1 MATIIR
7 QAYIDKIEKYLGK
20 ETIIVLVGQRRV
32 GKSYMMKTVRDQK
45 ASNPDNN
52 IIYIDKEKREF
63 DSIRN
68 YQDLNQYIDEH
79 FVASKHNYI
88 LIDEIQDIT
97 EFERSIR
104 SFRTEPNTDIIITGS
119 NAKMLSNELSTL
131 IGGRYKE
138 IYIQSLSYKEFL
150 VFHQLP
156 DNDDS
161 LAKYIQYG
169 GLPGLAKIGLEED
182 DAREYQMDIFHTV
195 LLKNVIM
202 RNRIRNVPF
211 LENLV
216 RFLADNTGK
225 LISANSIAKYMK
237 SQGES
242 ITSTVIINYISFL
255 CEAYILH
262 KVNRFDIHGKRI
274 FETNDK
280 FYFEDNGIRNA
291 LAGGT
296 REGDIEK
303 VIENIIYQHL
313 IRLGYQV
320 YVGQLQAGEIDFVCT
335 KPDGQRIYV
344 QASYIIADMATR
356 EREFGNLRAI
366 NDNYPKYVI
375 SMTPLLTRNDD
386 NGITHLHLR
395 KFLKEG
401 LSGTRCKST
410 KFQTDMQIILRKR
423 PSLPLLKQI
432 KKKRAYLVRA
442 NTETFA
448 NFANEK

>member
-138 IYIQSLSYKEFL
+138 IYIQSLSYEEFL

-195 LLKNVIM
+195 LLKDVIM
-202 RNRIRNVPF
+202 RNQIRNVPF

-320 YVGQLQAGEIDFVCT
+320 YVGQLQADEIDFVCT

-386 NGITHLHLR
+386 NGIIHLHLR

-401 LSGTRCKST
+401 
-410 KFQTDMQIILRKR
+410 F
-423 PSLPLLKQI
+423 
-432 KKKRAYLVRA
+432 
-442 NTETFA
+442 
-448 NFANEK
+448 

>member
-138 IYIQSLSYKEFL
+138 IYIQSLSYEEFL

-195 LLKNVIM
+195 LLKDVIM

-296 REGDIEK
+296 KEGDIEK

-344 QASYIIADMATR
+344 QASYIIADIATR

-401 LSGTRCKST
+401 L
-410 KFQTDMQIILRKR
+410 
-423 PSLPLLKQI
+423 
-432 KKKRAYLVRA
+432 
-442 NTETFA
+442 
-448 NFANEK
+448 

>member
-32 GKSYMMKTVRDQK
+32 GKSYIMKTVRDQK

-138 IYIQSLSYKEFL
+138 IYIQSLSYEEFL

-280 FYFEDNGIRNA
+280 FYFEDHGIRNA

-401 LSGTRCKST
+401 L
-410 KFQTDMQIILRKR
+410 
-423 PSLPLLKQI
+423 
-432 KKKRAYLVRA
+432 
-442 NTETFA
+442 
-448 NFANEK
+448 

>member
-1 MATIIR
+1 MAIIIR
-7 QAYIDKIEKYLGK
+7 QSYIDKIERFLGK

-32 GKSYMMKTVRDQK
+32 GKSCMMKMIRDRK
-45 ASNPDNN
+45 ISDSSNN

-63 DSIRN
+63 DHIQT
-68 YQDLNQYIDEH
+68 YQDLNEYIGQH
-79 FVASKHNYI
+79 FHSDKHNYI
-88 LIDEIQDIT
+88 LIDEIQDIK

-104 SFRTEPNTDIIITGS
+104 SYRTEPNTDIIITGS
-119 NAKMLSNELSTL
+119 NARMLSNELSTI

-138 IYIQSLSYKEFL
+138 IYIQSLSYNEFL
-150 VFHQLP
+150 QFHHLS
-156 DNDDS
+156 DNDEA
-161 LAKYIQYG
+161 LALYIQYG

-182 DAREYQMDIFHTV
+182 AREYQIDIYHTV
-195 LLKNVIM
+195 LLKDVIM
-202 RNRIRNVPF
+202 RNQIRNVPF

-242 ITSTVIINYISFL
+242 ITSTAIINYISFL

-262 KVNRFDIHGKRI
+262 KVNRYDIHGKRI

-291 LAGGT
+291 IAGGT

-335 KPDGQRIYV
+335 KPGGERIYV
-344 QASYIIADMATR
+344 QASYIIYDKATR
-356 EREFGNLRAI
+356 EREFGNLHAI
-366 NDNYPKYVI
+366 KDNYPKYVI
-375 SMTPLLTRNDD
+375 SMTPLLTKNDD
-386 NGITHLHLR
+386 DGITHIHLR
-395 KFLKEG
+395 KFLTEG
-401 LSGTRCKST
+401 L
-410 KFQTDMQIILRKR
+410 
-423 PSLPLLKQI
+423 
-432 KKKRAYLVRA
+432 
-442 NTETFA
+442 
-448 NFANEK
+448 

>member
-45 ASNPDNN
+45 ASSPDNN

-138 IYIQSLSYKEFL
+138 IYIQSLSYEEFL

-195 LLKNVIM
+195 LLKDVIM

-401 LSGTRCKST
+401 
-410 KFQTDMQIILRKR
+410 F
-423 PSLPLLKQI
+423 
-432 KKKRAYLVRA
+432 
-442 NTETFA
+442 
-448 NFANEK
+448 

>member
-138 IYIQSLSYKEFL
+138 IYIQSLSYEEFL

-195 LLKNVIM
+195 LLKNVII

-401 LSGTRCKST
+401 L
-410 KFQTDMQIILRKR
+410 
-423 PSLPLLKQI
+423 
-432 KKKRAYLVRA
+432 
-442 NTETFA
+442 
-448 NFANEK
+448 

>member
-32 GKSYMMKTVRDQK
+32 GKSYMMKIVRDQK
-45 ASNPDNN
+45 ASNPVNN

-104 SFRTEPNTDIIITGS
+104 NFRTEPNTDIIITGS

-138 IYIQSLSYKEFL
+138 IYIQSLSYEEFL

-202 RNRIRNVPF
+202 RNQIRNVPF

-375 SMTPLLTRNDD
+375 SMPPLLTRNDD

-401 LSGTRCKST
+401 L
-410 KFQTDMQIILRKR
+410 
-423 PSLPLLKQI
+423 
-432 KKKRAYLVRA
+432 
-442 NTETFA
+442 
-448 NFANEK
+448 

>member
-52 IIYIDKEKREF
+52 IIYIDKEKRDF

-138 IYIQSLSYKEFL
+138 IYIQSLSYEEFL

-401 LSGTRCKST
+401 L
-410 KFQTDMQIILRKR
+410 
-423 PSLPLLKQI
+423 
-432 KKKRAYLVRA
+432 
-442 NTETFA
+442 
-448 NFANEK
+448 